1 MIFEQHITMV
11 FDTLEGVALQG
22 ASKLRV
28 GSSKWPGNTSFFNVP
43 SAYEDI
49 DLISRSAGPVA
60 RHSS

>member
-1 MIFEQHITMV
+1 MIFEEHITMV
-11 FDTLEGVALQG
+11 FDTLNGVALQG

-49 DLISRSAGPVA
+49 DLISRFAN
-60 RHSS
+60 